1 MRTIHG
7 MRSPIRIM
15 AWLLAA
21 HMFALGMSPL
31 ESRASLVPSAPS
43 DGSVTSQ
50 PESVPESGMDRVEDR
65 RTVQRV
71 LETKV
76 VHQRLKDLGLSR
88 EEINA
93 RLDRLSDA
101 QLHQVATQINSL
113 LPGGDID
120 GALGTILTVLLII
133 LVAVVIVILI

>member
-1 MRTIHG
+1 MRTTMDI
-7 MRSPIRIM
+7 RIPIRIM
-15 AWLLAA
+15 AWLLVAL
-21 HMFALGMSPL
+21 MFVLGMSPL
-31 ESRASLVPSAPS
+31 ESRASLVPSVPS
-43 DGSVTSQ
+43 DGSVVSM
-50 PESVPESGMDRVEDR
+50 SESGMDRVEDL

-76 VHQRLKDLGLSR
+76 VQQRLRDLGRSR
-88 EEINA
+88 EEIDA

-113 LPGGDID
+113 LPGGGID

>member
-1 MRTIHG
+1 MRTTQD
-7 MRSPIRIM
+7 MRIPIRIM
-15 AWLLAA
+15 VWLLVV

-43 DGSVTSQ
+43 DGSVTSL
-50 PESVPESGMDRVEDR
+50 PGPVSGMDRAGDL

-76 VHQRLKDLGLSR
+76 VHQRLTDLGLSR
-88 EEINA
+88 EEIDA

-120 GALGTILTVLLII
+120 GSLGTILTVLLII
-133 LVAVVIVILI
+133 LVAVIIVILI